1 MSENTNDNYWSDEEQ
16 DNPELIQDSR
26 DLPPI
31 EYDSEEEEEYNNIL
45 RIVHSKLKDENPYK
59 KLYKS
64 KDNKLD
70 TYEKPKK
77 KSKKIKSNKNNK
89 ILLNLSEINEK
100 KKWKSKRMIEKTG
113 PEVVKRKFNPR
124 LPTPGNKFKI
134 SKNKVDNKI
143 DLEADF
149 PSL

>member
-1 MSENTNDNYWSDEEQ
+1 MSENTNDNYWSDDEEQ

-26 DLPPI
+26 ELPPL

-45 RIVHSKLKDENPYK
+45 RIVQSKLKDENTYE

-64 KDNKLD
+64 NEKSLD
-70 TYEKPKK
+70 KSNDKSLK
-77 KSKKIKSNKNNK
+77 NSKKNNNK
-89 ILLNLSEINEK
+89 KIYIDLNNVGVK
-100 KKWKSKRMIEKTG
+100 KTWKSKRMKEKKG
-113 PEVVKRKFNPR
+113 PEEVKRKFNPR
-124 LPTPGNKFKI
+124 LPPPGNRFKI

-143 DLEADF
+143 NLETDF